1 MANTT
6 FNTRI
11 QNKVDTYENWKLVET
26 SFIPLKGE
34 ICIATVSTQEGGV
47 QSPPQTLIKIG
58 DGKTTFQNLK
68 WLSATAADVIDSL
81 KGSNP
86 TLPAT
91 SITGLN
97 DYISGQ
103 IQDTN
108 TLYRLVASGD
118 MGIQLQSKEK
128 GEEDTAF
135 KNVGSP
141 IVLTA
146 PTYSLI
152 PGDTNGTVKF
162 GIAGEESE
170 VAVTGLKSGAYVDM
184 ASLALA
190 EVSCGA
196 KEVIGTIK
204 QENGVV
210 TATKKTLT
218 DADIPEIPTSKVTN
232 LDTTLAGKQDTL
244 TFNTAYNAD
253 TNKAATMTDVQ
264 NAVSGLSGAMHYVGE
279 STTNPSTGT
288 ATVEGHEDWAAGD
301 VVTYQSKEYVYDGE
315 NWREL
320 GDESSFAVKGSI
332 VDADIAANANIAQ
345 SKIAGLETALAGKS
359 TLADITSAIQALDV
373 AVTSVATGNKIT
385 SIEEVDGKI
394 QVSTGAIVAG
404 DIPELPTSK
413 ITGLDTTL
421 GNKADSST
429 VTAVNS
435 RIDNLDNNDAE
446 IDGQFVVSAVQT
458 DGLVA
463 VTRKKV
469 NIAKL
474 EQTTG
479 EYIIFNCGNASTN
492 V

>member
-11 QNKVDTYENWKLVET
+11 QNKIDTYENYNTVKD

-34 ICIATVSTQEGGV
+34 VCIATVSTQVDGV

-58 DGKTTFQNLK
+58 DGKSTWGSLK
-68 WLSATAADVIDSL
+68 WLSATAADVADSL

-162 GIAGEESE
+162 G
-170 VAVTGLKSGAYVDM
+170 VTGSEKEVKVHGLQSGAYTDI
-184 ASLALA
+184 ATLALA

-196 KEVIGTIK
+196 TEVIGSIK
-204 QENGVV
+204 QENGIV
-210 TATKKTLT
+210 TATKKTLAE
-218 DADIPEIPTSKVTN
+218 ADIPKIPTSKVTN

-244 TFNTAYNAD
+244 TFNTPYNASS
-253 TNKAATMTDVQ
+253 NKAATMTDVQ
-264 NAVSGLSGAMHYVGE
+264 NAVSGLANAMHYVGE

-320 GDESSFAVKGSI
+320 GDESSFAIKGSI

-345 SKIAGLETALAGKS
+345 SKIAGLETALAGKAGTDVTDGLSSRLDTAEGEIDDLQASVGQIDTKIS
-359 TLADITSAIQALDV
+359 TAIGALD
-373 AVTSVATGNKIT
+373 
-385 SIEEVDGKI
+385 
-394 QVSTGAIVAG
+394 
-404 DIPELPTSK
+404 
-413 ITGLDTTL
+413 
-421 GNKADSST
+421 KADSAVANQFVNSVSEENGVITVTRAQPEISNVNGLQAALDLKANDSEIST
-429 VTAVNS
+429 VGKTGN
-435 RIDNLDNNDAE
+435 I
-446 IDGQFVVSAVQT
+446 T
-458 DGLVA
+458 DL
-463 VTRKKV
+463 
-469 NIAKL
+469 IANG
-474 EQTTG
+474 T
-479 EYIIFNCGNASTN
+479 IILNCGSSSK
-492 V
+492 VID